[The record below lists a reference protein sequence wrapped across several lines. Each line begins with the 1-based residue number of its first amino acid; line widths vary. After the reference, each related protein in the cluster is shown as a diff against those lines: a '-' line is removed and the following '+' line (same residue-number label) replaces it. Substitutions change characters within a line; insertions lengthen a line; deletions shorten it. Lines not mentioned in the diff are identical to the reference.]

1 MTAISGLDGVGPA
14 FRGIEDA
21 RLHRVIVRHAIMENY
36 FQQRL
41 VHFNV
46 AVVFDKPK
54 PVESIH
60 EEADAR
66 TRCPNHFCKRLL
78 RDRRNLRFRFAR
90 LTIFSHQQKD
100 SCQTLL
106 AGIEELID
114 KVGLAPHA
122 SRQQEL
128 YK

>member
-66 TRCPNHFCKRLL
+66 TRCPNHFRKRFLG
-78 RDRRNLRFRFAR
+78 DRRNLRFRLAR
-90 LTIFSHQQKD
+90 LTILGHQEQN
-100 SCQTLL
+100 SGQTFLTRV
-106 AGIEELID
+106 EKLID
-114 KVGLAPHA
+114 EISLASHA